1 MRILVLT
8 SAVPYPPHG
17 GGHARMYAV
26 LRHLCRDHTVDLI
39 SLARPGDLV
48 HREALER
55 LCRRVTFLPVPP
67 GRAGLRRWMT
77 GLKNLV
83 LLRAYESDPGMARA
97 VTEHLAAGYDL
108 IQVEN
113 AYMMPYVASVRGVP
127 KTLDIF
133 GTWAAGVRRDLA
145 LQESLAGRLR
155 VIAAWLKAKRVER
168 SLSRLFDAV
177 YVVSEVDRAYLSAI
191 DRHLRIYVVS
201 NGLDTDHFLPAPE
214 PSPPP
219 HHLVFTGA
227 MDYTANE
234 DAVLFFHRD
243 ILPQIERRLPEIR
256 FWVVGRDPGPRLS
269 ALARDPRITLTG
281 AVDDVR
287 PYLARATVV
296 IVPMR
301 LGSGTRI
308 KIMEALAMGKAVV
321 STRAGAE
328 GLRVDPGT
336 HLVVADEP
344 AAFAAEVV
352 RLAQD
357 PAERQRL
364 GREGRALVAAEY
376 DWRVVLAPMSQAVDE
391 VAGRPRVGMWA
402 R

>member
-17 GGHARMYAV
+17 GGRARMYAV

-39 SLARPGDLV
+39 ALARPEELI
-48 HREALER
+48 HRDALER
-55 LCRRVTFLPVPP
+55 LCSQVTFLPAPP
-67 GRAGLRRWMT
+67 GRVGPRRWA
-77 GLKNLV
+77 KAVRDLV
-83 LLRAYESDPGMARA
+83 LLRAYDADPGIRQA
-97 VTEHLAAGYDL
+97 VQEVATRYDL

-133 GTWAAGVRRDLA
+133 GTWAAGVWRDLA
-145 LQESLAGRLR
+145 PQESSLDRLK
-155 VIAAWLKAKRVER
+155 VIAAWLKAKRVEK

-177 YVVSEVDRAYLSAI
+177 YVVSEMDRAYLSAI
-191 DRHLRIYVVS
+191 DPRLRIYVVS
-201 NGLDTDHFLPAPE
+201 NGLDIDHFLPAPE

-219 HHLVFTGA
+219 FHLVFTGA
-227 MDYTANE
+227 MDYTANQ
-234 DAVLFFHRD
+234 DAVRYFHRE
-243 ILPQIERRLPEIR
+243 ILPRIDRQLPEVR
-256 FWVVGRDPGPRLS
+256 FWVVGRDPGPHLA
-269 ALARDPRITLTG
+269 ALARDPRIMLTG
-281 AVDDVR
+281 GVDDVR
-287 PYLARATVV
+287 PYLARATVM

-308 KIMEALAMGKAVV
+308 KIMEALAMAKSVV

-328 GLRVDPGT
+328 GLRVVPGK
-336 HLVVADEP
+336 HLMVADGP
-344 AAFAAEVV
+344 DAFAAEVV
-352 RLAQD
+352 RLARD

-364 GREGRALVAAEY
+364 GREGRALVEAEY
-376 DWRVVLAPMSQAVDE
+376 DWRVVLAPLSQAVHE
-391 VAGRPRVGMWA
+391 VVGRRLVGTCA

>member
-1 MRILVLT
+1 MRILLLT
-8 SAVPYPPHG
+8 HAVPYPPHG

-26 LRHLCRDHTVDLI
+26 LRHLCRDHAVDLI

-48 HREALER
+48 HRQVLER
-55 LCRRVTFLPVPP
+55 LCRRVTFLPAPS
-67 GRAGLRRWMT
+67 GRVGLRRWVI
-77 GLKNLV
+77 GLRNLL
-83 LLRAYESDPGMARA
+83 LLRAYESDPGIARA
-97 VTEHLAAGYDL
+97 ITERLAAGYDL

-113 AYMMPYVASVRGVP
+113 AYMMPYVASVEGVP

-133 GTWAAGVRRDLA
+133 GTWAAGVWRDLA
-145 LQESLAGRLR
+145 LQESLVDRLQ
-155 VIAAWLKAKRVER
+155 VVAAWLKAKRVER
-168 SLSRLFDAV
+168 NLSRLFDAV

-191 DRHLRIYVVS
+191 DPRLRIYVVP
-201 NGLDTDHFLPAPE
+201 NGLETDHFLPAPE

-219 HHLVFTGA
+219 YHLVFTGA
-227 MDYTANE
+227 MDYIANE

-243 ILPQIERRLPEIR
+243 ILPQIERQLPEIR
-256 FWVVGRDPGPRLS
+256 FWVVGRDPGPRLA

-281 AVDDVR
+281 AVEDVR

-328 GLRVDPGT
+328 GLRVVAGR
-336 HLVVADEP
+336 HLLVADEP
-344 AAFAAEVV
+344 TAFAAEVV
-352 RLAQD
+352 RLARD

-364 GREGRALVAAEY
+364 GREGRALVEAEY

-391 VAGRPRVGMWA
+391 VAGRRLVGTWA